1 VDTPE
6 IRRTGVKEPDA
17 VVLFLHGGQDSSHE
31 PVMRRHAS
39 WARMAVMQLAFER
52 FARQHDLAAWLVK
65 YRLRG
70 WNATTGGDPDP
81 VRDARWAAKEVRRE
95 HPGRPIVLVGHSM
108 GGRTACR
115 MADESSVVGVCGL
128 APWLP
133 TGEPVDALRGR
144 SLSVIHGTADK
155 WTSARASADFVDRAR
170 PIATSALWQPLPEAG
185 HFMLRRPTAWDSF
198 VRDCVVDML
207 ELPRVKERA

>member
-70 WNATTGGDPDP
+70 
-81 VRDARWAAKEVRRE
+81 
-95 HPGRPIVLVGHSM
+95 
-108 GGRTACR
+108 
-115 MADESSVVGVCGL
+115 
-128 APWLP
+128 
-133 TGEPVDALRGR
+133 
-144 SLSVIHGTADK
+144 
-155 WTSARASADFVDRAR
+155 
-170 PIATSALWQPLPEAG
+170 
-185 HFMLRRPTAWDSF
+185 
-198 VRDCVVDML
+198 
-207 ELPRVKERA
+207 